1 MDKALPE
8 AQQMMMMMM
17 MMMMPFERSLLSDRT
32 VLKLSELG
40 ELLLLAFPRSEPS
53 PHLKMLRPPKLEPL
67 ATPSY

>member
-1 MDKALPE
+1 
-8 AQQMMMMMM
+8 MM